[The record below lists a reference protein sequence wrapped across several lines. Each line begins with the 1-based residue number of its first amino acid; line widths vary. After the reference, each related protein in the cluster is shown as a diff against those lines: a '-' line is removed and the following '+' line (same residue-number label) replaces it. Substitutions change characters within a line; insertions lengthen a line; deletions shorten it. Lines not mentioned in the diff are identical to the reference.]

1 MAAPTT
7 MRVRQI
13 LEHLSTPDKAE
24 LKKLLPKG
32 IKMPELETARY
43 PSALLGI
50 FPKDTAYSFLGSIAE
65 DLLRLT
71 AVEIKNETLVE
82 RIRIYYPDVPQSAI
96 DSVLRSK
103 TTEPFLHLL
112 RETRTKM
119 EAVIR
124 APLSYEQVL
133 VHGTVEG
140 HPDAINETQVF
151 EVKLTG
157 MLKQNWV
164 AFLFQVFAYAAIQ
177 VSVRDVYLVLP
188 LQQTVWKWSLDGW
201 MNRKAYREFL
211 VAKSKKI
218 QEDSLAD
225 MFVGNLLREQYF
237 IGFHAP
243 KHKSLMDTVR
253 ALPDYRKP
261 YQIFLGGPQST
272 SLRIEDGELA
282 ATAGL
287 IADNHVNL
295 YVHSQYMIN
304 LCTLGAGDDWNVKL
318 LMKNLQY
325 AAAIGSKGVVVHVG
339 KSTDKPIPEAMEN
352 MKKNLVRCLEA
363 ATVSCPLLLETP
375 AGQGTETLKAQDE
388 FIEFVTSIKDPRL
401 GVCLD
406 TCHVFACGHKPL
418 DYISRFDAHPGLL
431 KLCHYNDSAAPC
443 GSCVDRH
450 AFMGTGHIGMNG
462 MRDIALLCS
471 SKGVPMIIE

>member
-1 MAAPTT
+1 MAASTT
-7 MRVRQI
+7 MRVREI
-13 LEHLSTPDKAE
+13 ISHLSTIDKAD

-50 FPKDTAYSFLGSIAE
+50 FPKDTAYSFLGCIAE

-71 AVEIKNETLVE
+71 CVDIKNETLVE

-112 RETRTKM
+112 RETRAKM
-119 EAVIR
+119 GAVIR
-124 APLSYEQVL
+124 APLCYEQVL
-133 VHGTVEG
+133 LHEAVEG

-157 MLKQNWV
+157 MLKQNWL
-164 AFLFQVFAYAAIQ
+164 AFLFQVFAYAAMS
-177 VSVRDVYLVLP
+177 VSVRDIYLVLP
-188 LQQTVWKWSLDGW
+188 LQQTVWRWPLDGW
-201 MNRKAYREFL
+201 MKRKAYGEFL

-282 ATAGL
+282 ATASL
-287 IADNHVNL
+287 VADNHVNL

-339 KSTDKPIPEAMEN
+339 KSTDKPIPEAIEN

-388 FIEFVTSIKDPRL
+388 FVDFVTSIKDPRL

-406 TCHVFACGHKPL
+406 TCHVYACGHKPL
-418 DYISRFDAHPGLL
+418 DYIHRFDAHPGLL

-462 MRDIALLCS
+462 MRDIAVLCA
-471 SKGVPMIIE
+471 SKGVPMVIE